1 MFWFG
6 DSNIVIISGLSKTLA
21 FFYYII
27 LALAKLKYDF
37 TQLLV
42 MIGRNEAILM
52 DKLGLETT
60 EKFKELFNSKAS
72 MKERKKLLQEL
83 IETIHRQS

>member
-27 LALAKLKYDF
+27 LALAKLKIRLKVVGNI
-37 TQLLV
+37 T
-42 MIGRNEAILM
+42 
-52 DKLGLETT
+52 
-60 EKFKELFNSKAS
+60 
-72 MKERKKLLQEL
+72 
-83 IETIHRQS
+83 

>member
-27 LALAKLKYDF
+27 LALAKLKLFKLHTTNILTIKQQFSIITRYRIF
-37 TQLLV
+37 CLILV
-42 MIGRNEAILM
+42 NKTRIALVLSI
-52 DKLGLETT
+52 
-60 EKFKELFNSKAS
+60 A
-72 MKERKKLLQEL
+72 
-83 IETIHRQS
+83 